1 MNWQRNLWVLC
12 LGSVL
17 SASSYT
23 MVIPFLP
30 LFLLEIGVTPQNVH
44 MWSGLV
50 FSVTFFVAAV
60 MAPYWGRRAD
70 KSGKRKMVLRAGVSL
85 AIVYF
90 IGAFITNPYEL
101 LAVRVLQGF
110 ANGFIPAAMAI
121 VASSAPIDKMG
132 FSLGIMQTAILIG
145 GIIGPLIGGGLSH
158 IFGMRMSFIVA
169 GAAIFLGTMLVKLLV
184 VEPENQAS
192 PSEGSIADDF
202 KIAFGNPKI
211 VQMLILLFSVQ
222 VASMALQPL
231 IALYIAELIGKIE
244 DAGLTSGVVI
254 SLAGVA
260 GAISAPL
267 WGKLGQQRGF
277 YNTLAIAFVW
287 AGIFNALQYFAD
299 NIYKFSLLQCLFG
312 LFIVGVY
319 PAINTIAVT
328 YTDENFKGRL
338 FGLMTTANQL
348 GSMTGP
354 LIGGAVSSLLG
365 IRPVFLVTGT
375 LLIMLGLGLAVK
387 NRNNATG
394 IIAGK

>member
-12 LGSVL
+12 LGAML

-30 LFLLEIGVTPQNVH
+30 LFLLEIGVSAQNVH
-44 MWSGLV
+44 MWSGMV

-70 KSGKRKMVLRAGVSL
+70 KSGKRKMVLRAGISL
-85 AIVYF
+85 AVVYF
-90 IGAFITNPYEL
+90 IGAFVTNPYEL
-101 LAVRVLQGF
+101 LIVRILQGF
-110 ANGFIPAAMAI
+110 ANGFIPASMAI

-132 FSLGIMQTAILIG
+132 FSLGIVQTAILIG
-145 GIIGPLIGGGLSH
+145 GIIGPLIGGSLSH
-158 IFGMRMSFIVA
+158 VFGMRMSFVVA
-169 GAAIFLGTMLVKLLV
+169 GTAIFLGTILVKFLV
-184 VEPENQAS
+184 VEPENQAA
-192 PSEGSIADDF
+192 PSEGSIIDDF
-202 KIAFGNPKI
+202 RIAFGNSKI
-211 VQMLILLFSVQ
+211 VQMLALLFSVQ

-231 IALYIAELIGKIE
+231 IALYIAELIGKVE
-244 DAGLTSGVVI
+244 TAGLTSGIVI

-267 WGKLGQQRGF
+267 WGKLGQRRGF
-277 YNTLAIAFVW
+277 YNTLVVGFMC
-287 AGIFNALQYFAD
+287 AGFFNALQYFAD
-299 NIYKFSLLQCLFG
+299 DIYKFSILQCLFG

-328 YTDENFKGRL
+328 YADENFKGRL

-354 LIGGAVSSLLG
+354 LIGGAVSSWLG
-365 IRPVFLVTGT
+365 IRPVFLVTGI
-375 LLIMLGLGLAVK
+375 LLIILGAVLAAK
-387 NRNNATG
+387 NRNSATG
-394 IIAGK
+394 RIARE